1 MMKGGE
7 DDHTCHICL
16 AGRSV
21 SNNWSLIESLKRGN
35 QVTIIEPLGLLYQSS
50 IILSTVSVLV
60 LDCAE
65 GSRIGIEAL
74 RVVRRIYPDL
84 CVVLVNGGLTQNEI
98 AEAFEAGVRDY
109 FSYEDSVVMLVER
122 VRYLCHQ
129 TQRESRM
136 RAAAAIGG
144 ESKTGLPSLE
154 EKNP

>member
-1 MMKGGE
+1 MMKGGA
-7 DDHTCHICL
+7 DDHTYHICL
-16 AGRSV
+16 VGRSV

-35 QVTIIEPLGLLYQSS
+35 QVTIIEPLGLLYHSS

-109 FSYEDSVVMLVER
+109 FSYKDSVVMLVER

-136 RAAAAIGG
+136 RAAAIGG

>member
-1 MMKGGE
+1 MMQGGP

-16 AGRSV
+16 VGRSV

-35 QVTIIEPLGLLYQSS
+35 QVTIIEPLGLLYHSEV
-50 IILSTVSVLV
+50 ILSTVSVLI
-60 LDCAE
+60 LDCGE

-74 RVVRRIYPDL
+74 RVVRGIYPDL

-109 FSYEDSVVMLVER
+109 FSYQDNVLLLVER
-122 VRYLCHQ
+122 VQHLCRQ
-129 TQRESRM
+129 RQRESRM
-136 RAAAAIGG
+136 RAAAMGG